1 MTSSSSANIPRARV
15 LGSFEKR
22 ERTSQGTSFT
32 TTCHIEARVSAVI
45 ICGRRR
51 ILSPLKQL
59 SLRANMAKLSKW
71 VYERGCSW
79 WVRTL
84 HGAQPKVANPRLT
97 FSIQRGPIKT
107 FWLKCVKLFCFIW
120 LSLSS
125 VALQMSL
132 GMGTI
137 LYWVT
142 SLRLRYPHIRFV
154 LFLSLQSLNIHSLRP
169 VSCFRPRNLPAY

>member
-59 SLRANMAKLSKW
+59 SLRANMANCRNGFM
-71 VYERGCSW
+71 RGVAVGGY
-79 WVRTL
+79 VRYM
-84 HGAQPKVANPRLT
+84 GRNRK
-97 FSIQRGPIKT
+97 
-107 FWLKCVKLFCFIW
+107 
-120 LSLSS
+120 SLIP
-125 VALQMSL
+125 
-132 GMGTI
+132 G
-137 LYWVT
+137 
-142 SLRLRYPHIRFV
+142 
-154 LFLSLQSLNIHSLRP
+154 
-169 VSCFRPRNLPAY
+169 